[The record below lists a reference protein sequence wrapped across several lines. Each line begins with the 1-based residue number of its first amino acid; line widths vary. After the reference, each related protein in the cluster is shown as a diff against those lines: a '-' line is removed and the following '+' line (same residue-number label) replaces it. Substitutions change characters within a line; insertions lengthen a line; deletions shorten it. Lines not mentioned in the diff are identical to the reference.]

1 MRRSSKGRD
10 RARICVPIVETTAG
24 KALGAIEEANRVA
37 DLIELRT
44 DYLNEPRLEPLM
56 MARKRPFVVT
66 CRPTKER
73 GKYSGDEGKR
83 FGILKE
89 AVTLG
94 AEYVDVEM
102 QSARGSVKDLITNK
116 GKSRIILSFHD
127 YRGTPS
133 RKELARLFDRM
144 HRREADIVKIVTLA
158 DSWEDNLSILSLI
171 PYARGRKQEILAF
184 CMGEKGKMSRVFSPL
199 MGGAWTYASL
209 RKNRASAPGQLTVL
223 EMKSVWEKLR

>member
-1 MRRSSKGRD
+1 M
-10 RARICVPIVETTAG
+10 ARICVSIVETTAG
-24 KALGAIEEANRVA
+24 KALGAIKEADRVA

-44 DYLNEPRLEPLM
+44 DYLSEPRLKPLM
-56 MARKRPFVVT
+56 LGRKRPFVVA
-66 CRPTKER
+66 CRPKEER

-83 FGILKE
+83 FGILQE

-94 AEYVDVEM
+94 AEYVDVEVR
-102 QSARGSVKDLITNK
+102 SARGPVKDLIKNK
-116 GKSRIILSFHD
+116 GRSRIILSFHD

-133 RKELARLFDRM
+133 RKELTRLFDRM
-144 HRREADIVKIVTLA
+144 HRMGADIVKIVTLA
-158 DSWEDNLSILSLI
+158 DSWEDNLSVLSLI
-171 PYARGRKQEILAF
+171 PYARNRKQEILAF
-184 CMGEKGKMSRVFSPL
+184 CMGEKGKMSRIFSPW